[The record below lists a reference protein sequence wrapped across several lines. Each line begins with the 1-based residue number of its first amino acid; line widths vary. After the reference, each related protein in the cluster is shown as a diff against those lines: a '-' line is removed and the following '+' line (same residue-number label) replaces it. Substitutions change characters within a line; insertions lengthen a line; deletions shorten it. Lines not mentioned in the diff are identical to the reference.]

1 MSELDEK
8 SQDKNVSYIII
19 QKACF
24 TYGMVL
30 TNISQIVF
38 NFFFFTKKPGAC
50 TYKYGIYMN
59 FK

>member
-1 MSELDEK
+1 MSELEEK

-19 QKACF
+19 QK
-24 TYGMVL
+24 TYGTSTYQYFTDFIQFL
-30 TNISQIVF
+30 L
-38 NFFFFTKKPGAC
+38 FFLKKPGAC

>member
-1 MSELDEK
+1 MSELEEK

-19 QKACF
+19 QKTCF
-24 TYGMVL
+24 IYGMVL
-30 TNISQIVF
+30 TSISQIIYF
-38 NFFFFTKKPGAC
+38 SKKPGAC